1 MVVSL
6 GALHV
11 HDMDPAS
18 TFEKDNDLMIEGCE
32 RPQQNKFQTTTHEL
46 TCPTYWR
53 FVDMVNNR
61 AARFRNTSFVE
72 NTAKAGGAIFSNN
85 LTMITIVPD
94 VENILNENVTYE
106 LDYILTKNETEHLKA
121 CNVSFHNNSVAD
133 KGYGEKVA
141 STPFAA
147 FLINRDEEGR
157 QVPRKTLSNGSF
169 LSGDRL
175 RFDVVFR
182 DGLDEPVTFADNLT
196 AHISCDEERSKNMS
210 ADCSKLE
217 ISGQETAQASEDGVM
232 HFTAVRLR
240 GLREK
245 TYTLR
250 IDYRSTSEL
259 QTLNV
264 NSSFVRVTMR
274 PCKIGERT
282 VSKEGENLECQ
293 ECGQGEFQPFP
304 DRNDCPPCNE
314 AENHTQCDG
323 KTIVPRDGYWHA
335 TSFSFAAQECIGH
348 DACRSSEDGETRTKK
363 LREIAREAHERGEPL
378 LHNFRENSTLCRK
391 VI

>member
-1 MVVSL
+1 MIVSL
-6 GALHV
+6 GAVHV

-18 TFEKDNDLMIEGCE
+18 TFEKDNDLMIDGCKRGREGE
-32 RPQQNKFQTTTHEL
+32 FHSEDHEL
-46 TCPTYWR
+46 TCLNYWL
-53 FVDMVNNR
+53 FVGMVNNR
-61 AARFRNTSFVE
+61 TARFRNTSFVE
-72 NTAKAGGAIFSNN
+72 NTAKAGGAIFTNN
-85 LTMITIVPD
+85 LSMITIVPD
-94 VENILNENVTYE
+94 TVKFLDESITYK
-106 LDYILTKNETEHLKA
+106 LDYVLTKNKTEHLKA
-121 CNVSFHNNSVAD
+121 CNVNFHENSVPD
-133 KGYGEKVA
+133 GGYGKQVA

-157 QVPRKTLSNGSF
+157 RVPRKTFSNGSF

-182 DGLDEPVTFADNLT
+182 DGLGEPVTFADNLT
-196 AHISCDEERSKNMS
+196 AHISCDEERSKNTS

-232 HFTAVRLR
+232 RFTAVRLLGQR
-240 GLREK
+240 KK

-335 TSFSFAAQECIGH
+335 TSFSFAAQQCIGH
-348 DACRSSEDGETRTKK
+348 DACRSSEDGETRTEK
-363 LREIAREAHERGEPL
+363 LREIAREAHERDEPL